1 MRVNPRRCMGGEG
14 VGWVVRY
21 LWSLPYTEKA
31 KLKKGT
37 KWNNLNEEEED
48 QREAS
53 R

>member
-1 MRVNPRRCMGGEG
+1 
-14 VGWVVRY
+14 
-21 LWSLPYTEKA
+21 LWYTPHSEKA

-48 QREAS
+48 PREAS